1 MSAPSPPGY
10 DHTEHMFVSSR
21 AATQPRTGVTQASK
35 QTISSRRFAKVSLP
49 ERIYACAVTSSAY
62 AICREA
68 RRRGG
73 ISQRELAQRAGVS
86 PSTVT
91 RIERGRMEPTFD
103 LLTRLVDACGQE
115 LRIRVVDIDWSGRN
129 TWGDLSFEARL
140 RAVHSATE
148 FATAR

>member
-1 MSAPSPPGY
+1 MPGP
-10 DHTEHMFVSSR
+10 DR
-21 AATQPRTGVTQASK
+21 A
-35 QTISSRRFAKVSLP
+35 
-49 ERIYACAVTSSAY
+49 ERKYACAVTSSAY

-68 RRRGG
+68 RSRAG

-103 LLTRLVDACGQE
+103 LLTRLVEACGQE
-115 LRIRVVDIDWSGRN
+115 LRIRIADIDWSGRN

-140 RAVHSATE
+140 RAVYSATQ

>member
-1 MSAPSPPGY
+1 M
-10 DHTEHMFVSSR
+10 
-21 AATQPRTGVTQASK
+21 
-35 QTISSRRFAKVSLP
+35 
-49 ERIYACAVTSSAY
+49 TSSAY

-129 TWGDLSFEARL
+129 DVGGLRFEERL
-140 RAVHSATE
+140 EELRR
-148 FATAR
+148 FTAFELELIA